1 MVTSISR
8 SITSTFLS
16 PGQRFVAD
24 DIFSTTGSRD
34 VTVARLVRD
43 DLGMLHVVL
52 RDEDNREISAYVAS
66 GEPADKAG
74 AYGIQGLGGALVAR
88 SEGSSSNVVGLPLA
102 ETLALLDAA
111 GVPHALRAESLQA

>member
-8 SITSTFLS
+8 STTSTFLS
-16 PGQRFVAD
+16 PGQRFIAD

-52 RDEDNREISAYVAS
+52 RDEDNREISAFVEQIELAIELGNLQPVESDLS
-66 GEPADKAG
+66 GIAC
-74 AYGIQGLGGALVAR
+74 
-88 SEGSSSNVVGLPLA
+88 
-102 ETLALLDAA
+102 
-111 GVPHALRAESLQA
+111 